1 MNDKISIVIPAYNI
15 AKELPACLDSILAQS
30 YKNIEIVIVND
41 GSKDE
46 TATVMEQYA
55 ALDPRIKPIHKENG
69 GVTSARLRGVR
80 EAGGDWIGFV
90 DGDDIIEAN
99 MYELLFNNAQKYNA
113 DISHCGYQMVFPSRV
128 DYYYNTGRVVEQ
140 THDSGLED
148 LIRADFVEPALV
160 NKLYRRALF
169 RKILSD
175 SVMDSSIKNFEDLLM
190 NFYLFDASEKAV
202 FEDRCLYHY
211 TLRAGSAATSK
222 INEHKLLDPLKVMK
236 CLLCEV
242 QEGSKLYGL
251 LQIRLARLLISL
263 STMSAKG
270 NPDLIRPH
278 RKTARREL
286 RAMLPELRKSPYCSK
301 KMYLMGVWAGCLP
314 HTYQAIHWLHGKIT
328 GNDKKYEVK

>member
-41 GSKDE
+41 GSKDD
-46 TATVMEQYA
+46 TAAVMEQYA

-80 EAGGDWIGFV
+80 EASGDWIGFV

-169 RKILSD
+169 RRILSD
-175 SVMDSSIKNFEDLLM
+175 SVMDSSIKNFEDLLI
-190 NFYLFDASEKAV
+190 V
-202 FEDRCLYHY
+202 
-211 TLRAGSAATSK
+211 
-222 INEHKLLDPLKVMK
+222 
-236 CLLCEV
+236 
-242 QEGSKLYGL
+242 
-251 LQIRLARLLISL
+251 RL
-263 STMSAKG
+263 
-270 NPDLIRPH
+270 
-278 RKTARREL
+278 
-286 RAMLPELRKSPYCSK
+286 
-301 KMYLMGVWAGCLP
+301 
-314 HTYQAIHWLHGKIT
+314 
-328 GNDKKYEVK
+328 